1 MRMEAEGVT
10 KFIEDFQ
17 EGPPVDTNSIKELNT
32 WRKILFI
39 KGLIGCKD
47 RIGYGNVSQRT
58 NGKSFIITGSQ
69 TGHLE
74 DLTEMHYTTVKECY
88 PERNKIAS
96 EGPIGAS
103 SESMTHGAVYDLDD
117 SIRFVFHIHS
127 PEIWKYAEKLK
138 IPITKKNIKYGTP
151 EMAREVE
158 RLFKETDVKDWYI
171 FSMGGHEDGIF
182 SFGKSADKAGSTILY
197 NLERARSIERRLNKP
212 S

>member
-1 MRMEAEGVT
+1 MEAEGAT

-17 EGPPVDTNSIKELNT
+17 KSLPVDINSIKELNA

-47 RIGYGNVSQRT
+47 KIGYGNVSQRA

-74 DLTEMHYTTVKECY
+74 DLTEMHYSTVKEFY
-88 PERNKIAS
+88 PEKNRVVS
-96 EGPIGAS
+96 EGPIRAS
-103 SESMTHGAVYDLDD
+103 SESMTHGSIYDIDEF
-117 SIRFVFHIHS
+117 IKFVFHVHS
-127 PEIWKYAEKLK
+127 LEIWKYAKSIG
-138 IPITKKNIKYGTP
+138 IPITKENVEYGTP

-158 RLFKETDVKDWYI
+158 RIFKETDVKDWHI

-182 SFGKSADKAGSTILY
+182 SFGKTADIAGYTILY